1 MRTRLFSLI
10 LALFA
15 VLLPAK
21 MWAQDKPY
29 AALYVNETD
38 TLLNFTYGGTP
49 SEYVI
54 INHVVYDRY
63 DDATTPEAEEWYW
76 DVTNTNDSEIPS
88 YKQSTS
94 NIKKTPW
101 YDAGYNTSI
110 TIVNFDSS
118 FERARPISCA
128 YWFATPIISA
138 YDKITHSSSYTSN
151 SRLQKIQGLEY
162 LNTSATINMMCMFS
176 GCIQLKSIDV
186 SHFDTSKVQCFWSMF
201 NQCHSLES
209 IDVTNFNTSSVTNMC
224 AMFSYCKQLHQLDI
238 NNFDTSNV
246 LDMCNMFAGCSELVY
261 LDLSSFNTSKTSDFS
276 GMFQRNYNLRVLNLG
291 NFDLS
296 NLGKEPRAD
305 APEKET
311 GINRIFQY
319 CTQLRTIYSS
329 SWNLSDFS
337 TNSKSYMFE
346 GCANLVGGIGTVFNE
361 SWDYDSNI
369 DDSEFAQIDENG
381 HPGYFTSVGEI
392 PSVNLSANTDNS
404 TVLTANYGKI
414 VNVTI
419 NREFA
424 ANTWTTL
431 TLPYNTTHIQLS
443 TVFGNGTEIKKL
455 IGASYSNSSFAPVY
469 EDANNLQAGTPYLI
483 KPAQAVTSFTFNKP
497 ILASTASSITAG
509 GLTMTGTFSPAT
521 VTPTEAYR
529 NLYTPTSADYATL
542 AQDADNSESV
552 NGFQAY
558 FTSINGTEYTL
569 KVSSAGAATL
579 YLPFNAQ
586 IPEDADYFIAAGLKE
601 IDDIADN
608 ASIGRLRMIKQGI
621 IPANTGVVILA
632 NPGSYTLRAT
642 EEETEET
649 AAAATSENYSL
660 LSGTLEA
667 TNTQA
672 LREANPGHTIYTL
685 SRGTQQN
692 FGFKPSVT
700 GKVAV
705 AQYRA
710 YLAIATPAGAPV
722 RDISLTFG
730 DAELDEATGIN
741 EVNLNVEKASDGI
754 YYNLNGQRVTVPTK
768 GIYIKDGK
776 KVYVK

>member
-10 LALFA
+10 LALVA
-15 VLLPAK
+15 VLLPAR
-21 MWAQDKPY
+21 MWADGETPWAAVYTNGTDYVLHFTYSSSVPDDYVTIDGKPY
-29 AALYVNETD
+29 VHVNDET
-38 TLLNFTYGGTP
+38 
-49 SEYVI
+49 
-54 INHVVYDRY
+54 
-63 DDATTPEAEEWYW
+63 WYW
-76 DVTNTNDSEIPS
+76 DVTDTDNGINPDDFINNDERKPDLEFAPGWYSTYARIITKAVIDHSFIDARP
-88 YKQSTS
+88 QSCAF
-94 NIKKTPW
+94 W
-101 YDAGYNTSI
+101 FAGYQDRENKTWHSNLHSI
-110 TIVNFDSS
+110 
-118 FERARPISCA
+118 E
-128 YWFATPIISA
+128 
-138 YDKITHSSSYTSN
+138 
-151 SRLQKIQGLEY
+151 GLEY
-162 LNTSATINMMCMFS
+162 LNTSQVVNMWSMFQS
-176 GCIQLKSIDV
+176 AFNLTTIDV
-186 SHFDTSKVQCFWSMF
+186 SHFDTSRCQYMAAMF
-201 NQCHSLES
+201 NRC
-209 IDVTNFNTSSVTNMC
+209 
-224 AMFSYCKQLHQLDI
+224 Y
-238 NNFDTSNV
+238 
-246 LDMCNMFAGCSELVY
+246 ELKG
-261 LDLSSFNTSKTSDFS
+261 LNLSSFNTASVKSFYC
-276 GMFQRNYNLRVLNLG
+276 MFQRCYKLTSLDVSTFDTTNATNIQSMFNNCKALSFVNVS
-291 NFDLS
+291 NF
-296 NLGKEPRAD
+296 NTTNITNMQG
-305 APEKET
+305 
-311 GINRIFQY
+311 IFQGTNLTTIDISNWNVSNVTY
-319 CTQLRTIYSS
+319 CPLLFKDSPSLKTIYVNET
-329 SWNLSDFS
+329 WKNIKARNANLF
-337 TNSKSYMFE
+337 TNDT
-346 GCANLVGGIGTVFNE
+346 NLVGGKGTKYNAAHTH
-361 SWDYDSNI
+361 WQYACI
-369 DDSEFAQIDENG
+369 DDPDNNQ
-381 HPGYFTSVGEI
+381 PGYLTNIADVVI
-392 PSVNLSANTDNS
+392 PTITLDAETDNS
-404 TVLTANYGKI
+404 ALITEDHSTYADISINCNLSSDAWQ
-414 VNVTI
+414 TI
-419 NREFA
+419 CLPFEMLKAEIA
-424 ANTWTTL
+424 A
-431 TLPYNTTHIQLS
+431 
-443 TVFGNGTEIKKL
+443 VFGTGTEIKQFSNT
-455 IGASYSNSSFAPVY
+455 SYLSGTFTPEFQNVNY
-469 EDANNLQAGTPYLI
+469 IEAGKPYLI
-483 KPAQAVTSFTFNKP
+483 KPTQTVTSFTLRKA
-497 ILASTASSITAG
+497 ITAVTPSSITAG

-521 VTPTEAYR
+521 VTPTEAYW

-542 AQDADNSESV
+542 VQDADNSESV

>member
-1 MRTRLFSLI
+1 MRTKFFSLI
-10 LALFA
+10 LALVA
-15 VLLPAK
+15 VLLPAR
-21 MWAQDKPY
+21 MWADGETPWAAVYTNGTDYVLHFTYSSSVPDDYVTIDGKPMKHTN
-29 AALYVNETD
+29 NET
-38 TLLNFTYGGTP
+38 
-49 SEYVI
+49 
-54 INHVVYDRY
+54 
-63 DDATTPEAEEWYW
+63 WYW
-76 DVTNTNDSEIPS
+76 DVTDTDGNEEDEGYPLPPGWYAEYNDR
-88 YKQSTS
+88 
-94 NIKKTPW
+94 
-101 YDAGYNTSI
+101 I
-110 TIVNFDSS
+110 TKVVFDYS
-118 FERARPISCA
+118 FQDARPTSMFH
-128 YWFATPIISA
+128 WFRGEWNQEESNPIYYSQLKTIE
-138 YDKITHSSSYTSN
+138 
-151 SRLQKIQGLEY
+151 GWEY
-162 LNTSATINMMCMFS
+162 LNTSEVTSMEGLFWGCVQIETIDLSHFSTAKCKSFASMFDRCLS
-176 GCIQLKSIDV
+176 LKS
-186 SHFDTSKVQCFWSMF
+186 
-201 NQCHSLES
+201 
-209 IDVTNFNTSSVTNMC
+209 
-224 AMFSYCKQLHQLDI
+224 
-238 NNFDTSNV
+238 
-246 LDMCNMFAGCSELVY
+246 
-261 LDLSSFNTSKTSDFS
+261 LDLSSLDWSSVETARN
-276 GMFQRNYNLRVLNLG
+276 MLQRCSSIKEL
-291 NFDLS
+291 DLS
-296 NLGKEPRAD
+296 NIHAPQLTEMKYFFNLDTSLISVNMHNFRAPLLTSYND
-305 APEKET
+305 LFIDCISLTDINVEDLDMSNIT
-311 GINRIFQY
+311 DIGGMFYGIGA
-319 CTQLRTIYSS
+319 TVLDLS
-329 SWNLSDFS
+329 SWNTEKITNTGWTFRNCPNLTTIYVGEGWDMSNV
-337 TNSKSYMFE
+337 TNSNFMFS
-346 GCANLVGGIGTVFNE
+346 GSPNLVGGKGTKVTKTNHVYARIDGGQEYPGYMTSINDVKSGTLDTNEDCSGFLEANIGQMCNITVTVKRPFAAGEWTTICLPFNMVG
-361 SWDYDSNI
+361 SNI
-369 DDSEFAQIDENG
+369 SN
-381 HPGYFTSVGEI
+381 
-392 PSVNLSANTDNS
+392 
-404 TVLTANYGKI
+404 
-414 VNVTI
+414 
-419 NREFA
+419 
-424 ANTWTTL
+424 
-431 TLPYNTTHIQLS
+431 
-443 TVFGNGTEIKKL
+443 VFGEGTEIKKFSD
-455 IGASYSNSSFAPVY
+455 ASY
-469 EDANNLQAGTPYLI
+469 NNGTFTLTFENQSYLLAGKPYLI
-483 KPAQAVTSFTFNKP
+483 KPANTVTSFTLRKS
-497 ILASTASSITAG
+497 IETAVPSSITAG

-521 VTPTEAYR
+521 VTPTGAYW
-529 NLYTPTSADYATL
+529 NLYTPTSANYATL